1 MVILLQESGVT
12 HIWLPPPSQSVADQ
26 GYLPG
31 QLYNLDSKYGNKEE
45 LQALCKE
52 LKAAGIM
59 PLADIVINHRCA
71 DEKGEDGVYNT
82 FRSTATQLAM
92 LLGSLVLSDS
102 WIRGAQQLSAP
113 NLCCNGFNLAAQMGI
128 QPHTLAKQRSLLT
141 LQG

>member
-1 MVILLQESGVT
+1 MLQEAGVT
-12 HIWLPPPSQSVADQ
+12 HIWLPPPSQSVAAQ

-82 FRSTATQLAM
+82 FRSANTQYAV
-92 LLGSLVLSDS
+92 LLHFWYCCFCFQVHLGISYKHVL
-102 WIRGAQQLSAP
+102 R
-113 NLCCNGFNLAAQMGI
+113 
-128 QPHTLAKQRSLLT
+128 
-141 LQG
+141 

>member
-1 MVILLQESGVT
+1 MT

-45 LQALCKE
+45 LRALCKE

-82 FRSTATQLAM
+82 FRSADTLHAVQ
-92 LLGSLVLSDS
+92 LGSLAVVCFLVHNSPNAVL
-102 WIRGAQQLSAP
+102 I
-113 NLCCNGFNLAAQMGI
+113 
-128 QPHTLAKQRSLLT
+128 
-141 LQG
+141 

>member
-1 MVILLQESGVT
+1 MT
-12 HIWLPPPSQSVADQ
+12 HLWLPPPSQSVADQ

-52 LKAAGIM
+52 CKAAGIV

-82 FRSTATQLAM
+82 FRSATLFCAPT
-92 LLGSLVLSDS
+92 SLC
-102 WIRGAQQLSAP
+102 RAQWSCLE
-113 NLCCNGFNLAAQMGI
+113 
-128 QPHTLAKQRSLLT
+128 
-141 LQG
+141 

>member
-1 MVILLQESGVT
+1 MVGLAAVLLQEAGVT
-12 HIWLPPPSQSVADQ
+12 HIWLPPPSQSVAAQ

-45 LQALCKE
+45 LQALCTE

-82 FRSTATQLAM
+82 FRSADAKYVV
-92 LLGSLVLSDS
+92 LLHFWYRCFCFQVHF
-102 WIRGAQQLSAP
+102 R
-113 NLCCNGFNLAAQMGI
+113 
-128 QPHTLAKQRSLLT
+128 
-141 LQG
+141 

>member
-1 MVILLQESGVT
+1 MVGLAAVLMQEAGVT
-12 HIWLPPPSQSVADQ
+12 HIWLPPPSQSVAAQ

-45 LQALCKE
+45 LQALCQE

-82 FRSTATQLAM
+82 FRSADAQHAV
-92 LLGSLVLSDS
+92 LLHF
-102 WIRGAQQLSAP
+102 WY
-113 NLCCNGFNLAAQMGI
+113 CCFCFHVHFG
-128 QPHTLAKQRSLLT
+128 
-141 LQG
+141 